1 MTLDSDENTSYLSE
15 QLQNRV
21 RNERDI
27 RLDFDSET

>member
-27 RLDFDSET
+27 KLDFDSET

>member
-21 RNERDI
+21 KNERDI